1 MWCVP
6 WDWERC
12 AWWTLEHD
20 EGSSRCRQTKERVC
34 RLAGC
39 RHRLQGRGGAKI
51 QKEIYRRHAHG
62 QRRTTARCLSC
73 SRGCPSPRPR
83 ASPRSTAL
91 RSSPAHVA
99 GRTARQLRHTRPH
112 SGRGRG
118 RLRRWPH
125 EDQMLRLGVDEL
137 GVRAHEEQPDG
148 RQRDRAGEHL
158 VRIRIRVRVR
168 VRVSTCV
175 ASMVR
180 TP

>member
-39 RHRLQGRGGAKI
+39 RHRLQGRGGGGGKDP
-51 QKEIYRRHAHG
+51 KKFTDGTRTDRGGLPHG
-62 QRRTTARCLSC
+62 V
-73 SRGCPSPRPR
+73 SPVREAVP
-83 ASPRSTAL
+83 APAPAPPPAL
-91 RSSPAHVA
+91 RLYGARQPTSPA
-99 GRTARQLRHTRPH
+99 ARRGSCATRAPH

-137 GVRAHEEQPDG
+137 GVRAHAEQADG
-148 RQRDRAGEHL
+148 RQRDGAGEHL
-158 VRIRIRVRVR
+158 
-168 VRVSTCV
+168 CGKHG
-175 ASMVR
+175 R
-180 TP
+180 TPSGRPSQNTCAK